1 MSHFSYI
8 KTSIRE
14 MDLLKKSLT
23 NLNIAWKQEEK
34 EILGYNGQTHNVNL
48 VIPQENNIDIGFE
61 KTSENY
67 YQLVADLSFWD
78 QSSSLEHFLDRL
90 HKEYAITTVLQET
103 KKKGFQTVSQENT
116 QNGEVVIMVERW
128 SN

>member
-34 EILGYNGQTHNVNL
+34 EILGYNGETHNVNL
-48 VIPQENNIDIGFE
+48 VIPQENIHFVIQIHYLQQ
-61 KTSENY
+61 SLQ
-67 YQLVADLSFWD
+67 YQF
-78 QSSSLEHFLDRL
+78 
-90 HKEYAITTVLQET
+90 
-103 KKKGFQTVSQENT
+103 
-116 QNGEVVIMVERW
+116 
-128 SN
+128 

>member
-34 EILGYNGQTHNVNL
+34 EILGYNGETHNVNL
-48 VIPQENNIDIGFE
+48 VIPQENNIDTYKSCVLMLRGL
-61 KTSENY
+61 
-67 YQLVADLSFWD
+67 QLECGAKKRKSFPLY
-78 QSSSLEHFLDRL
+78 S
-90 HKEYAITTVLQET
+90 
-103 KKKGFQTVSQENT
+103 
-116 QNGEVVIMVERW
+116 NG
-128 SN
+128 